1 MTTILYTVTLT
12 DLGTYTVTVAAD
24 TPAEA
29 ESIATTIL
37 YEEAY
42 QLPSGMRIVKREADA
57 KAEPAV
63 DLPVRQFRVD
73 ATYTIDF
80 QMTVP
85 AATREEAQRHAR
97 RLYELNCGPFDFERT
112 DERVGPFTAEEVLP

>member
-29 ESIATTIL
+29 ENIAKSVL
-37 YEEAY
+37 FEEATNF
-42 QLPSGMRIVKREADA
+42 PAGMRVIKREADA

-73 ATYTIDF
+73 ATYRIDF
-80 QMTVP
+80 QLTVP
-85 AATREEAQRHAR
+85 AASREEAQLHAR
-97 RLYELNCGPFDFERT
+97 RLYDINCGPFEFDMT
-112 DERVGPFTAEEVLP
+112 DQRVGPFTAEEVLS